1 MKKTIK
7 TEKFDVTGM
16 TCSSCVA
23 HVEKSVRKVPGVQ
36 DVNVNLLTN
45 SMSVDFEGDVT
56 SDTIIHSVQN
66 AGYEAFL
73 KSDTVKSD
81 TAKVDYA
88 LHEQESLK
96 KRVIGSFVFLIP
108 LLYLAM
114 GPMIGLALPK
124 FLSGAE
130 NGLYFASLQFILALP
145 IYILNRKFFTNGFRS
160 LFRLSP
166 TMDSLVAIGSS
177 AALVYGIFAIFK
189 IYVGIY
195 SREMSVVHQ
204 YMHDLFFESGA
215 TILAL
220 ITLGKYFEARSKRQT
235 SDALS
240 KLIDSAPQTMTV
252 IRENKEMEIPVDDV
266 VLNDLISI
274 RPGQK
279 IPVDGVIQEG
289 FSAVDQSALTGESVP
304 VLKQV
309 GDTVLSAS
317 INKTGFFT
325 FRATKV
331 GKDTTLAQIIQLL
344 EEASASKASISR
356 MADQISRFFVPIVI
370 AIAIVAAVVWLLLGY
385 PIEFALTIGIS
396 VLIISC
402 PCALGL
408 ATPVAVMVATG
419 KGAENGILFK
429 SAEALETGDKID
441 VVVFDKTGTITEGN
455 LKVTDIDAFH
465 YLDETEI
472 LKISASLEKY
482 SEHPISKAIIEEAE
496 EKNLELYPVSEFE
509 TVPGKGITGK
519 IKDEVYRVGNKVFIS
534 EIIDIEPV
542 EDFLYQLS
550 QQGKTALFISDD
562 ENVLGV
568 IGVADVLKPTSRKAI
583 EILKEM
589 GLKTVMLTGD
599 NERTALAIQEE
610 IGFDEVI
617 ADVLPQDKDQV
628 IQNMKNQGLKVAM
641 VGDGINDAP
650 ALARADIGFA
660 VGSGTDIAIESAD
673 VVLMKNDILDVVYGI
688 KLSRKTILNIKQNL
702 FWAFFYNVIGI
713 PLAAGV
719 FYSMLGWKLSPM
731 FAALAMS
738 LSSITVVMNA
748 LRLRK

>member
-240 KLIDSAPQTMTV
+240 KLIDSAPQTATV